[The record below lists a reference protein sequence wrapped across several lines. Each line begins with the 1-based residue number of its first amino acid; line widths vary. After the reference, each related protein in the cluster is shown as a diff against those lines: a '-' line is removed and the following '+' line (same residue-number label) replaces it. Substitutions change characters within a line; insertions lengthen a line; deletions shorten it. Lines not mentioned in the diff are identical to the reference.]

1 MLKPYIHLENILII
15 MKYKH
20 KLEKLLTRQRSWE
33 NAIKTYQASTTKP
46 GSKKK

>member
-1 MLKPYIHLENILII
+1 

-33 NAIKTYQASTTKP
+33 NTIKTYQASTTKP